1 MSGQLKR
8 ACDLCNIRKVKCDR
22 GNPCTRCV
30 GAGYDCT
37 ALRQHRK
44 SGPRSL
50 RQSKVKILKQQQQQH
65 SLEQSPQEQC
75 QHEQHEHGH
84 QQSSPVD
91 SSDGCIWPAETQSS
105 HYTSQPSSPALS
117 ITPST
122 SLNLFLSDQAC
133 FSNFILPVPPW
144 DLSRIPLPQ
153 LRAVLLLYHEKLYGI
168 WPLLR
173 VDDLLFRLETE
184 INDPQPYALATA
196 VCGATLS
203 YLEGD
208 CSIYQIS
215 EEPLLAETFVAES
228 RRVRASF
235 DYMDPVG
242 LDTILTSYFIHMH
255 YGRQPSRTT
264 MAAFYIREA
273 ITFAHLLGLH
283 NESTYT
289 CPPWKPREQ
298 AIMRRLYFLLFMTE
312 RYLCIQQG
320 LPTVLD
326 SIDLPSVLET
336 DPDEQYPELIKGFL
350 NLVTLFSTPG
360 KSFFGMWTTNSRSR
374 HISKDQL
381 LLIQRAIQASLPFPD
396 MDTLG
401 RHNSSVETSLPNPV
415 LGSHIQLV
423 DIVVS
428 QHWLRSLTW
437 KLSVLSGYVS
447 PISGS
452 TGTLSVT
459 YPLEIAVDTL
469 RGIQRFPKQAFE
481 AHGPGMEAKMC
492 EIAAALADSINCS
505 PAGDNS
511 ADRYCKDI
519 GAKTVLKAL
528 TDRIFETQTMS
539 SYLRDSL
546 TRKVAGLLDHSS
558 ISPNISIHQD
568 LPNEQQ
574 YDFNDSQ
581 QSTI

>member
-22 GNPCTRCV
+22 GNPCARCV
-30 GAGYDCT
+30 GAGYNCT

-65 SLEQSPQEQC
+65 QQEQY
-75 QHEQHEHGH
+75 QHGH
-84 QQSSPVD
+84 QQSSPAD
-91 SSDGCIWPAETQSS
+91 SLDGSIWPAETQSS
-105 HYTSQPSSPALS
+105 HSSSQPSSPTLS
-117 ITPST
+117 IPPST
-122 SLNLFLSDQAC
+122 SLNLFHSEQAC

-144 DLSRIPLPQ
+144 DLGRIPLPR

-168 WPLLR
+168 WPLVR
-173 VDDLLFRLETE
+173 VDDLLLRLETE

-196 VCGATLS
+196 LCGATLS
-203 YLEGD
+203 YLDGD

-215 EEPLLAETFVAES
+215 EEPLLAESFVAES

-242 LDTILTSYFIHMH
+242 LDAILTSYFLHMH

-273 ITFAHLLGLH
+273 ITFAQLLGLH

-298 AIMRRLYFLLFMTE
+298 AVMRRLYFLLFMTE

-326 SIDLPSVLET
+326 SIDLPSVLEA
-336 DPDEQYPELIKGFL
+336 DEQYPELIKGFL

-360 KSFFGMWTTNSRSR
+360 KSFFGMWTTNSSSR

-396 MDTLG
+396 MNTLG
-401 RHNSSVETSLPNPV
+401 RRNSNVETSLSNPA

-447 PISGS
+447 PNSGS
-452 TGTLSVT
+452 TGALSVT

-469 RGIQRFPKQAFE
+469 RGIQKFPTQAFE

-539 SYLRDSL
+539 SHLRDSL
-546 TRKVAGLLDHSS
+546 TKKVVGLLDQSS
-558 ISPNISIHQD
+558 ISLNISIHQD

-574 YDFNDSQ
+574 YDFN
-581 QSTI
+581 T